1 VTVTVLSTPIT
12 GTPLTRAVIDAN
24 ESPYFAPRPTDKNGW
39 IERATRVRS
48 GLVTPGWLDALAPAL
63 SATGR
68 AAHNLER
75 IRSAG
80 CAITTGQQPGLFGGP
95 LYTWWKALSAVSLAA
110 RLESVTGLPVVPIFW
125 AATDDSDFA
134 EASYTVVPSADGA
147 ERIDMNIDAA
157 AGTSLSSVS
166 LGQIDDA
173 LLKLERSAGSG
184 ASGDILK
191 VVRDA
196 YNSSA
201 TVGGAYVQLLRT
213 LLEPLGVA
221 VLDASHPAVRTAAH
235 PLLQRA
241 LLNADQIEEALAN
254 RTRELKAAGHSAQVK
269 LVKGR
274 TLVFGEEKS
283 RRDRIKSRDVEKAL
297 NDFKPGSLG
306 PNVLLRPVVE
316 SSIIPTVAY
325 VGGPAEIA
333 YFAQTS
339 VVAERLDV
347 STPLVVPRWSGF
359 VIEPRIAKIL
369 ERHRLSVDDFR
380 DPHMVE
386 SRMARE
392 SLPEPFRAGIT
403 ELREAIEK
411 TTGKLAC
418 TEGADLI
425 ATSVLDG
432 LKRGMSHRVDRLER
446 RMAASVKRRGNA
458 ALHDAAVAR
467 GFLFPLGSPQERALN
482 LIPLLARNGNELFAS
497 VLEET
502 GKHAARIA

>member
-1 VTVTVLSTPIT
+1 MTVTVLSTPIT
-12 GTPLTRAVIDAN
+12 GTALTRAVIDA
-24 ESPYFAPRPTDKNGW
+24 ESSPWFASRPTDKSGW
-39 IERATRVRS
+39 ADRATRVRS

-63 SATGR
+63 NATGR
-68 AAHNLER
+68 AADNIER

-80 CAITTGQQPGLFGGP
+80 FAVTTGQQPGLFGGP

-110 RLESVTGLPVVPIFW
+110 RLESLTGVPVVPIFW

-134 EASYTVVPSADGA
+134 EASYTIVPSADGA
-147 ERIDMNIDAA
+147 ERIDMNVEAA
-157 AGTSLSSVS
+157 TGTSLSGVP
-166 LGQIDDA
+166 LGRVDDA

-191 VVRDA
+191 LVKDA
-196 YNSSA
+196 YNPSA
-201 TVGGAYVQLLRT
+201 TVGGAYVALLRG
-213 LLEPLGVA
+213 LLEPIGVA

-235 PLLQRA
+235 PLLQKA
-241 LLNADQIEEALAN
+241 LAKADDIEEALGA

-274 TLVFGEEKS
+274 TLVFGEEHG
-283 RRDRIKSRDVEKAL
+283 RRDRIKTREIEKAL
-297 NDFKPGSLG
+297 TDFKPGALG
-306 PNVLLRPVVE
+306 PNVLLRPIVE

-339 VVAERLDV
+339 AVAETLGV

-359 VIEPRIAKIL
+359 VVEARIAKIL
-369 ERHRLSVDDFR
+369 ERHDLSVDDFR

-392 SLPEPFRAGIT
+392 SLPEPFRAGMT
-403 ELREAIEK
+403 ELREAIDK
-411 TTGKLAC
+411 TTGNLAR
-418 TEGADLI
+418 TEGANLI
-425 ATSVLDG
+425 APSVLDG
-432 LKRGMSHRVDRLER
+432 LKRGMTHRVDRLER
-446 RMAASVKRRGNA
+446 RMAATVKRRGNA

-467 GFLFPLGSPQERALN
+467 GFLFPFGSPQERALN
-482 LIPLLARNGNELFAS
+482 IIPLLARNGNQLLMS